1 VGPVTLTQ
9 RRIYILPTR
18 AGLLF
23 GSTAL
28 VMLLGCVN
36 YNLGL
41 GYVLTFLMC
50 GLAVVSI
57 LHAFRNLVRLQLK
70 PGRPEPVFVGDVA
83 LFPVLLTGPGT
94 VVRRSIGF
102 VAAGQSAAFVDVG
115 AGQTTMVQIR
125 VPAQRRG
132 RLRLGRLRVFTTFP
146 LGLFRAWSNV
156 ELDMQCLVYPRPEQG
171 GIALPVPRAGDAD
184 GLESGQGQDDFAGL
198 REYQHGDSLRHVAWK
213 AVARGQPVMTKQFA
227 GRAAGE
233 LWLDWDDMP
242 SGFHLEARLSRLT
255 RWVVDAARAGHAYG
269 LRLPT
274 AAVALSSG
282 PAHEQRCLAALAL
295 FEL

>member
-1 VGPVTLTQ
+1 MGPVKLTQ
-9 RRIYILPTR
+9 GRIYILPTR

-23 GSTAL
+23 GGTAL

-41 GYVLTFLMC
+41 GYALTFLMC

-57 LHAFRNLVRLQLK
+57 LHAFRNLVRLELK
-70 PGRPEPVFVGDVA
+70 AGRPESVFAGDVA
-83 LFPVLLTGPGT
+83 LFPVLLNAPGT
-94 VVRRSIGF
+94 LVRRSIGF
-102 VAAGQSAAFVDVG
+102 VVTGQQAAFVDVD
-115 AGQTTMVQIR
+115 AGQTTTVQIR
-125 VPAQRRG
+125 MPARRRG
-132 RLRLGRLRVFTTFP
+132 PLRLGRLRVFTMFP

-156 ELDMQCLVYPRPEQG
+156 ELDMQCLVYAHPERG
-171 GIALPVPRAGDAD
+171 VVPLPLSRAGDAD
-184 GLESGQGQDDFAGL
+184 GPESGQGQDDFAGL

-213 AVARGQPVMTKQFA
+213 AVARGQPVMTKQFS

-233 LWLDWDDMP
+233 LWLNWDDAP

-255 RWVVDAARAGHAYG
+255 RWVLDAARAGHVYG

-274 AAVALSSG
+274 AVVPLGSG
-282 PAHEQRCLAALAL
+282 PAHERLCLAALAL
-295 FEL
+295 FDV

>member
-1 VGPVTLTQ
+1 
-9 RRIYILPTR
+9 
-18 AGLLF
+18 
-23 GSTAL
+23 
-28 VMLLGCVN
+28 
-36 YNLGL
+36 
-41 GYVLTFLMC
+41 
-50 GLAVVSI
+50 
-57 LHAFRNLVRLQLK
+57 
-70 PGRPEPVFVGDVA
+70 
-83 LFPVLLTGPGT
+83 
-94 VVRRSIGF
+94 
-102 VAAGQSAAFVDVG
+102 
-115 AGQTTMVQIR
+115 MVQIR

-156 ELDMQCLVYPRPEQG
+156 ELDMQCLVYPRPEHG
-171 GIALPVPRAGDAD
+171 GVALPVPRAGDAD

-274 AAVALSSG
+274 AVVALSSG